1 MTVRASGWVIMNI
14 EYGHLDH
21 RLDTLRDTIFEGR
34 SLGAPFTIYNM
45 KQICESHSDWH
56 RERECRYIHHWWGW
70 HHWHHHGHHHGHNH
84 HGNHGHHTW
93 HWHSHWKGF
102 HDTNMLLKNVTLHGT
117 LVTQDERVRLEIE
130 KSRVYG
136 QVISA
141 GRKLYV
147 EDTQF
152 HCNLFPANTPCPQ

>member
-21 RLDTLRDTIFEGR
+21 RLDTLRDTVFEGR

-70 HHWHHHGHHHGHNH
+70 HHWHRHVHHA
-84 HGNHGHHTW
+84 W
-93 HWHSHWKGF
+93 HWHSNWKGYR
-102 HDTNMLLKNVTLHGT
+102 DTHMLLKNVTLHGT
-117 LVTQDERVRLEIE
+117 LITQDERVRIELE
-130 KSRVYG
+130 KSQVNG

-141 GRKLYV
+141 GRKLYT

-152 HCNLFPANTPCPQ
+152 HCYLFPANAPC